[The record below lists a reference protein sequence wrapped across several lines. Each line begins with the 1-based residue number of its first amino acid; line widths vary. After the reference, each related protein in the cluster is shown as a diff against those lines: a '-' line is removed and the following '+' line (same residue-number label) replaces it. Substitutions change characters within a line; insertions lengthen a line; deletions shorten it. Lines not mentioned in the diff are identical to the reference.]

1 MRHVMND
8 RLLLAALYAA
18 WLLLTPPISAH
29 GPVLVDPEAGQQMS
43 RAIAAD
49 QRFRAQEEKQ
59 GRLGGEQQT
68 QEPSGED
75 GRYYWWWPFRR

>member
-1 MRHVMND
+1 MND
-8 RLLLAALYAA
+8 RLILAALSAG

-29 GPVLVDPEAGQQMS
+29 EPMLVDPEAGERVS
-43 RAIAAD
+43 GAIAAD

-59 GRLGGEQQT
+59 ERLGREQQNRE
-68 QEPSGED
+68 QSGED